1 MRTRQMSFLD
11 FIGASGTQ
19 LVIPV
24 YQRVYAW
31 TARQCDTLWAD
42 AMRAGAA
49 ESSHFIG
56 TVLYGN
62 EPCEETFAECGIE
75 TRLAVIDGQ
84 QRTVTVLLLLAA
96 LRDYLRESDAELA
109 EELDVRYLH
118 VAGAQIAGTSGA
130 ARQMPAK
137 IILSRVDRA
146 TMEAVVE
153 GMPMPE
159 GDDLSANVQDN
170 YGHFRSRMAEDSF
183 SPEDAETLLA
193 GLRRLLIVAAELEPE
208 DRAQLIFES
217 LNAKG
222 MALTT
227 ADLIR
232 NLLLVNLPLEEQDRL
247 YADYWAP
254 VERLYSGDTEGLSL
268 NAALKGWLAVTAPK
282 LRASATDDVYG
293 AFRTFLQDQN
303 TRSMEELL
311 MGLKGF
317 CENFAVRT
325 QAAAKRP
332 KQDDWDT
339 SRTGKLISEKKL
351 FGC

>member
-1 MRTRQMSFLD
+1 MKTQQMAFLD
-11 FIGASGTQ
+11 FISASDTQ

-42 AMRAGAA
+42 AMRAGNLA
-49 ESSHFIG
+49 STHFIG
-56 TVLYGN
+56 TVLYGF
-62 EPCEETFAECGIE
+62 EPCEGTDALQGIQV
-75 TRLAVIDGQ
+75 RAAVIDGQ

-96 LRDYLRESDAELA
+96 LRDYLREVNPERA
-109 EELDVRYLH
+109 EEIDSRYLH
-118 VAGAQIAGTSGA
+118 VSESA
-130 ARQMPAK
+130 PK
-137 IILSRVDRA
+137 IVVSRVDRA
-146 TMEAVVE
+146 TMAAVVE
-153 GMPMPE
+153 GLPLPE
-159 GDDLSANVQDN
+159 GDDLSANVLDN
-170 YGHFRSRMAEDSF
+170 YSHFSQRMAEESF
-183 SPEDAETLLA
+183 TPDDAETLLS
-193 GLRRLLIVAAELEPE
+193 GLRRLLIVAAELEEE

-247 YADYWAP
+247 YAAYWAP
-254 VERLYSGDTEGLSL
+254 VERLYAGDSEGLSL

-282 LRASATDDVYG
+282 LRTSATEDVYS
-293 AFRTFLQDQN
+293 AFRMFLQDQN

-311 MGLKGF
+311 IGLKGF
-317 CENFAVRT
+317 CENFAIRT

-339 SRTGKLISEKKL
+339 SRSGKLIADKKL